1 MTPGPKFRPEAS
13 FGLENSGTDAENR
26 EESEN
31 ATENYP
37 KPPKHIKLQTRKMA
51 STVVHAH
58 VPASSGSTGMASQG
72 SSVAGASF
80 GDTNGVGGVGAALAV
95 VTSTAGTGTSTSP
108 GRGAALQDGV
118 LGAVVLTSLG
128 KPLVSHWVAP
138 CSLRVPQLCTF
149 LAGLRQFCA
158 RYVFVPLHAR
168 LHTPSHAG

>member
-1 MTPGPKFRPEAS
+1 M
-13 FGLENSGTDAENR
+13 FGMFGSLA
-26 EESEN
+26 
-31 ATENYP
+31 
-37 KPPKHIKLQTRKMA
+37 KHIKLQTRKMA